1 MSAVFTDGNWI
12 ESKDQ
17 SDSGIRLVQT
27 GNVGIGQF
35 KDRSEKARFIDEA
48 TFMRLKCFEVL
59 PGDLLISRL
68 PDPVGRACII
78 PDTGQKMITAVDC
91 SILRVRDAAIDPQF
105 LVYYTQT
112 QDYLHAVDARCSGTT
127 RRRISRKNL
136 GNVPVPT
143 PSLDEQKR
151 IVAVLDQAFAALDRA
166 RAHAEANL
174 ADALELFDNALM
186 ATFDE
191 LLATAEMI
199 TLSEAA
205 DDFSRG
211 KSRHRPRNDP
221 KLYDGDYPFIQ
232 TGDIRRSEGAI
243 REYSQTYNEAGLA
256 QSKLW
261 PVGTVCITI
270 AANIA
275 ETGVLEFEACF
286 PDSVIGMVPT
296 PVRANAY
303 YVEYML
309 RYFAKDLKLQGKGSA
324 QDNINLA
331 TFESAKFPFPPL
343 EQQMAVVDKLDSL
356 ATEVASLRSN
366 YRRTLT
372 DLANLRQSLLQK
384 AFSGG
389 LA

>member
-1 MSAVFTDGNWI
+1 MPRANMNDVM
-12 ESKDQ
+12 E
-17 SDSGIRLVQT
+17 
-27 GNVGIGQF
+27 
-35 KDRSEKARFIDEA
+35 
-48 TFMRLKCFEVL
+48 FEIPL
-59 PGDLLISRL
+59 P
-68 PDPVGRACII
+68 
-78 PDTGQKMITAVDC
+78 Q
-91 SILRVRDAAIDPQF
+91 
-105 LVYYTQT
+105 
-112 QDYLHAVDARCSGTT
+112 
-127 RRRISRKNL
+127 
-136 GNVPVPT
+136 
-143 PSLDEQKR
+143 LDEQKR
-151 IVAVLDQAFAALDRA
+151 IVAVLNQAFAALDRA
-166 RAHAEANL
+166 RALAEANL

-286 PDSVIGMVPT
+286 PDSVIGMVPA
-296 PVRANAY
+296 PGRANAY

-356 ATEVASLRSN
+356 ETEVASLRSN

-372 DLANLRQSLLQK
+372 DLADLRQSLLQK
-384 AFSGG
+384 AFSGE
-389 LA
+389 LT